1 MEKKKEG
8 RGWLRTQADR
18 ALARVS
24 PPVLGLLI
32 VLIGGGLSLAAWSWS
47 KHGGSAQEVIGVEVR
62 RGDIEDLVAATGT
75 LQPRDYVDVG
85 AQVSGQLEKIH
96 VEVGQSVKE
105 GELLAEIDA
114 EQSAARVEASLAQMR
129 SLEAQLEQR
138 RLSLVKAERDLARYR
153 NLVAEEAATLESLQ
167 NAETEAANMRAQ
179 MAQLRAQIDQL
190 RASTRVEEANLKY
203 TRIYAPMAGT
213 VVSIAAKKGQT
224 LNTNQQAPTLMRI
237 ADLAV
242 MNVQTQV
249 SEADV
254 SKLRSGMAAYF
265 TTLGGQGR
273 RWYGKLDK
281 IEPTPTV
288 TNNVVLY
295 NALFEVPNESGTLM
309 TQMTAQ
315 VFFVVA
321 QVHDVLLVP
330 MSALNQSASGPR
342 RQNAAGPEA
351 QRGAAGEAAAVRPV
365 AGAQVEGE
373 ARGARRRA
381 QGGEDARMPG
391 EARGARRDAA
401 AGEAAGEAP
410 GMRRGQGGED
420 ERGRRQ
426 QDGEARSPRRDA
438 AGEAAAPRN
447 GAAGEAS
454 AMRRGQSGEG
464 GQERR
469 RPDGEARNV
478 RRDAA
483 GDAAAV
489 RPVSAQAQDEGSE
502 ARRRTA
508 GERNGSAAASLAG
521 GAGASSEAR
530 QREARVKVILPD
542 GSIEERQVTV
552 GVSNRIHAEVIS
564 GLAQGERVVAGVRE
578 QEKARSESSSNNRQP
593 QSQIPGMPGGAP
605 VGVPRGR

>member
-1 MEKKKEG
+1 MDKKKEG

-32 VLIGGGLSLAAWSWS
+32 VLIGGGVSLAAWSWS
-47 KHGGSAQEVIGVEVR
+47 KHGGKTPEVIGVEVR

-138 RLSLVKAERDLARYR
+138 RLSLVKAERDLVRYR

-203 TRIYAPMAGT
+203 TKIYAPMSGT
-213 VVSIAAKKGQT
+213 VVSISAKKGQT

-295 NALFEVPNESGTLM
+295 NALFEVPNESGSLM

-321 QVHDVLLVP
+321 QVHDVLLLP
-330 MSALNQSASGPR
+330 MSALNQLSSGPR
-342 RQNAAGPEA
+342 RQNDAGPETR
-351 QRGAAGEAAAVRPV
+351 RGPAGEA
-365 AGAQVEGE
+365 GAMRQLPGGQTEGE
-373 ARGARRRA
+373 AGAARRS
-381 QGGEDARMPG
+381 
-391 EARGARRDAA
+391 
-401 AGEAAGEAP
+401 
-410 GMRRGQGGED
+410 QGGED
-420 ERGRRQ
+420 ERMRRQ
-426 QDGEARSPRRDA
+426 P
-438 AGEAAAPRN
+438 P
-447 GAAGEAS
+447 
-454 AMRRGQSGEG
+454 EG
-464 GQERR
+464 GF
-469 RPDGEARNV
+469 RNV

-483 GDAAAV
+483 GNAAGNAAGEAAVPRGDAAGM
-489 RPVSAQAQDEGSE
+489 RRGRGGEGAA
-502 ARRRTA
+502 AR
-508 GERNGSAAASLAG
+508 SAAADAPAG
-521 GAGASSEAR
+521 GAQQPTRRANGADAPTEAR

-542 GSIEERQVTV
+542 GSIEERKVTV

-564 GLAQGERVVAGVRE
+564 GLAQGEKVVAGVRE
-578 QEKARSESSSNNRQP
+578 QEKGRPESSSNNRQP
-593 QSQIPGMPGGAP
+593 QSQLPGMPGVPGAP
-605 VGVPRGR
+605 GAAPRIR